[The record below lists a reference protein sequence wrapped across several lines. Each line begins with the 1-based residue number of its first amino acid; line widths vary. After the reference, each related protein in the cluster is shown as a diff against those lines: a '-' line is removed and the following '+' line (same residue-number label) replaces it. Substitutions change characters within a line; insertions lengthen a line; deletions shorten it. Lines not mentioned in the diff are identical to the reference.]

1 MAFGHSF
8 APHVGHR
15 RTSASSADAAGKEG
29 IVLSFP
35 SKFILHGPHL
45 SSLKG
50 KVRVVYLAGREGQCL
65 DAEDEGRVRD
75 LIRQGQKVEA
85 TKLLASLT
93 GCPAR
98 WAKIW
103 VVHEGRPTPTYPGPP
118 CPRCGKPLRTARA
131 RQCPHCKAD
140 WH

>member
-1 MAFGHSF
+1 MSNDSYT
-8 APHVGHR
+8 R
-15 RTSASSADAAGKEG
+15 EELR
-29 IVLSFP
+29 
-35 SKFILHGPHL
+35 
-45 SSLKG
+45 
-50 KVRVVYLAGREGQCL
+50 LAGSGFPDRGPVCEKCHGRVPQFADL
-65 DAEDEGRVRD
+65 GAEDEARVRD
-75 LIRQGQKVEA
+75 LIRQEQKVEA

-93 GCPAR
+93 GCPPR